1 MHSNSESYSLAS
13 KRTDSV
19 GTSLETESDFVY
31 DDDLLT
37 DVQMKF
43 SAVEQS
49 PHEEVAAS
57 VPNTDDATTVN
68 NSFRMWFLGVL
79 FTGAISVINQFFAFR
94 TSPLLIGPLIV
105 QVLAMPAGKFLEYI
119 LPKRIWRIGK
129 WHFSLNPGPFSMK
142 EHTVITIMSNTT
154 TFGYGM
160 ELITV
165 MRIYY
170 NRTVNHGVAIFL
182 VLTAQILG
190 YGMAGKYASFLL
202 NRLCSKSTIF
212 QFQL

>member
-57 VPNTDDATTVN
+57 VPNTDDITTVN
-68 NSFRMWFLGVL
+68 NSIRMWFLGVIFAGGL
-79 FTGAISVINQFFAFR
+79 AVINQFFDFR
-94 TSPLLIGPLIV
+94 SNPLVITTLIT

-154 TFGYGM
+154 TFSFGM
-160 ELITV
+160 ELIAAIH
-165 MRIYY
+165 MHF
-170 NRTVNHGVAIFL
+170 NRTLNHGVALFL
-182 VLTAQILG
+182 ILTAQIMG
-190 YGMAGKYASFLL
+190 FGMAGKHVCFLL
-202 NRLCSKSTIF
+202 NR
-212 QFQL
+212 Q